1 MNFPTNGYPIIRK
14 RRNRRTDFIRDLTSE
29 VNISSEDLILPIF
42 LTRGKNKKQ
51 KIDFNIRKRNYAKV
65 IKSQKKRWFFK

>member
-42 LTRGKNKKQ
+42 LTQGKNKKQ
-51 KIDFNIRKRNYAKV
+51 KIKNSNFYLIIIRIEARTDYKFCR
-65 IKSQKKRWFFK
+65 